1 MRSVLPVESRNEDPE
16 IDRVAPM
23 EIALPKMGNGKWEM
37 GNEIDRVASVEIAL
51 QMGNGK
57 WEMRSIESRHWG
69 TEIDRV
75 ATSENCSTKWK
86 WKMRSIE
93 SRSLRVA
100 VTGNCT
106 ANWQ

>member
-1 MRSVLPVESRNEDPE
+1 MRSVLPVESRNE

-57 WEMRSIESRHWG
+57 WEMG
-69 TEIDRV
+69 NEIDRV
-75 ATSENCSTKWK
+75 A
-86 WKMRSIE
+86 
-93 SRSLRVA
+93 SL
-100 VTGNCT
+100 GN
-106 ANWQ
+106 

>member
-1 MRSVLPVESRNEDPE
+1 MRSVLPVESRNE

-23 EIALPKMGNGKWEM
+23 EIALQNGKWENGKWEM
-37 GNEIDRVASVEIAL
+37 IKIDRVASVEIAL